1 MASYSSYIPAKDAD
15 FSLWLQNFSAVGLA
29 SPTVYGLSSAEQSA
43 ISAAASDFQ
52 TKLAIA
58 TDPTTRTSVAVAA
71 KDVSRANAEAVVRPI
86 AARISV
92 SVSITDPQKIAI
104 GTTVRA
110 QSAGPIPPPTD
121 SPALA
126 LYSLATGTGKFGYSV
141 AGSVGKAKPY
151 GVVGVEVWQHISAA
165 GHTVNPSDATY
176 VGTYTKTP
184 FRLTFPGTDAG
195 KSLSLFARFT
205 TRSGP
210 AGAVQRGPWSEP
222 LQTIV
227 P

>member
-1 MASYSSYIPAKDAD
+1 MASYSSYIPAKDTD
-15 FSLWLQNFSAVGLA
+15 FSLWLLNFSAVA
-29 SPTVYGLSSAEQSA
+29 SDTPAVYGLTSAEQSA
-43 ISAAASDFQ
+43 VSAAASHFQ
-52 TKLAIA
+52 TRLAIA
-58 TDPTTRTSVAVAA
+58 TDPYTRTSVAVAE
-71 KDVSRANAEAVVRPI
+71 KDVARANAEAIVRPI

-92 SVSITDPQKIAI
+92 SATITDPQKVAI
-104 GTTVRA
+104 GVTVRA

-141 AGSVGKAKPY
+141 AGSIGKSKPY
-151 GVVGVEVWQHISAA
+151 GVVGVEIWQHVSSS
-165 GHTVNPSDATY
+165 GHTTNPSDAVY
-176 VGTYTKTP
+176 VGSFTKTP
-184 FRLTFPGTDAG
+184 FRLNFPGTDAG

-210 AGAVQRGPWSEP
+210 GGAVQRGPWSEP